1 MTEPVPVDDQA
12 VGLTE
17 PTINPFASHVA
28 FARDVRGGTFQRPW
42 YAFLDA
48 MREPIDVRADRI
60 IDIHAFGNTLQLI
73 AKPPRM
79 MRDDEYP
86 TDIED
91 RMKADCERQF
101 VLRNIARLEKEA
113 YPNEKLEF
121 DHKPVDA
128 GGFEFP
134 ELASMA
140 EAYAAPE
147 LLPEVSYQFVYNAS
161 HWRWTLLEIMQW
173 ERYFCKEIKDKFPG
187 AMWKHDPD
195 TNPIPD
201 ERPAAE
207 DAGPNADS
215 DSNPD

>member
-1 MTEPVPVDDQA
+1 MTDAPAIDDKA

-17 PTINPFASHVA
+17 PTIDPFAGHVA
-28 FARDVRGGTFQRPW
+28 FARSVRGGRFQRPW

-48 MREPIDVRADRI
+48 MREPIDVRADRM
-60 IDIHAFGNTLQLI
+60 IDIHAFGNKLQFI
-73 AKPPRM
+73 IKPPRP

-86 TDIED
+86 ADLED

-113 YPNEKLEF
+113 YPDEKLEF

-134 ELASMA
+134 KLASMA

-147 LLPEVSYQFVYNAS
+147 LLSEVSYQFVYNAS
-161 HWRWTLLEIMQW
+161 HWRWTLLEVMQW
-173 ERYFCKEIKDKFPG
+173 ERYFSKEIKDKFVGP
-187 AMWKHDPD
+187 MWKHDPD
-195 TNPIPD
+195 TNPVPV
-201 ERPAAE
+201 EAPVSAHGAEAA
-207 DAGPNADS
+207 DDDWNTQ
-215 DSNPD
+215 